1 MTRKKK
7 GRKGIGRYDKKNIWI
22 NKKKKGGKE
31 IGIEDM
37 IKRIFER
44 TFDKKKK
51 GEEIAI

>member
-1 MTRKKK
+1 MIKRIFESIK
-7 GRKGIGRYDKKNIWI
+7 RR
-22 NKKKKGGKE
+22 KE

-51 GEEIAI
+51 GEEIPI

>member
-1 MTRKKK
+1 MIKRIFESIK
-7 GRKGIGRYDKKNIWI
+7 RR
-22 NKKKKGGKE
+22 KGGKE

>member
-1 MTRKKK
+1 MIKK
-7 GRKGIGRYDKKNIWI
+7 IFESIFD
-22 NKKKKGGKE
+22 KKKKEGKE